1 MRFLCIFLAFILHLP
16 HVYWS
21 CDHLTYIVLIIGY
34 IYIYIYVDV
43 CYSPIFSCVVFF
55 FLSLY
60 ICFLYNVCNLIFL
73 FHTKMP

>member
-1 MRFLCIFLAFILHLP
+1 MYFLFFSFLLHLP

-21 CDHLTYIVLIIGY
+21 FDHLTYIVFIIGY
-34 IYIYIYVDV
+34 IYIYIYADV
-43 CYSPIFSCVVFF
+43 CFSPIFPFVVY

-60 ICFLYNVCNLIFL
+60 TCFLFIVCNLLFL